1 MSNESTPQP
10 IVVLISG
17 RGSNMRSLV
26 EHSRAQ
32 PAAYEVVRVLSDKPA
47 AAGLALARDFGI
59 AAAAVPASGG
69 AAGSPGRAEYDRRL
83 AAAIDACAPALIVL
97 AGFMR
102 ILSPEFVNR
111 YAGRILNIHPSL
123 LPKYPGLHT
132 HRAVLAAG
140 DPIHGATVHFVTEEL
155 DGGPPIIQAV
165 VQVRP
170 DDDEAT
176 LAARVQAEEHHIYP
190 LAADWYCRGRL
201 RCREGRAWLDGE
213 VLAKPVRYDEGA
225 PPGRAPPGGAL
236 AGDAPP
242 RNRRETGS

>member
-1 MSNESTPQP
+1 LSSERTPQP

-17 RGSNMRSLV
+17 RGSNMRALV
-26 EHSRAQ
+26 EHSRAD
-32 PAAYEVVRVLSDKPA
+32 ARAYEVVRVLSDRPE
-47 AAGLALARDFGI
+47 AAGLALARDLGV
-59 AAAAVPASGG
+59 AAAAVPAS
-69 AAGSPGRAEYDRRL
+69 AEYDRRL
-83 AAAIDACAPALIVL
+83 AAAIDECAPALIVL

-111 YAGRILNIHPSL
+111 YAGRIMNIHPSL

-140 DPIHGATVHFVTEEL
+140 DPIHGATVHFVTAEL
-155 DGGPPIIQAV
+155 DGGPPIIQAK

-190 LAADWYCRGRL
+190 LAVGWYCEGRL
-201 RCREGRAWLDGE
+201 RCREGRAWLDGAP
-213 VLAKPVRYDEGA
+213 LLTPVQYVSDTSPAGALSGGA
-225 PPGRAPPGGAL
+225 PQGGA
-236 AGDAPP
+236 PS
-242 RNRRETGS
+242 RSRRETGS

>member
-1 MSNESTPQP
+1 LSNERTPQP

-17 RGSNMRSLV
+17 RGSNMRALV
-26 EHSRAQ
+26 EHSRAD
-32 PAAYEVVRVLSDKPA
+32 ARAYEVVRVLSDKPA
-47 AAGLALARDFGI
+47 AAGLVLARDLGI
-59 AAAAVPASGG
+59 AAAAVPVSAS
-69 AAGSPGRAEYDRRL
+69 AAGSPSGRAEYDRKL
-83 AAAIDACAPALIVL
+83 AAAIDECAPALIVL

-111 YAGRILNIHPSL
+111 YAGRIMNIHPSL

-140 DPIHGATVHFVTEEL
+140 DPVHGATVHFVTAEL
-155 DGGPPIIQAV
+155 DGGPPVIQAK

-190 LAADWYCRGRL
+190 LAVGWYCEGRL

-213 VLAKPVRYDEGA
+213 ALGVPVRYDGGH
-225 PPGRAPPGGAL
+225 PRGGPPPGGA
-236 AGDAPP
+236 PP
-242 RNRRETGS
+242 PSR

>member
-1 MSNESTPQP
+1 LSNERTPQP

-17 RGSNMRSLV
+17 RGSNMRALV
-26 EHSRAQ
+26 EHSRTDAR
-32 PAAYEVVRVLSDKPA
+32 AYEVVRVLSDKPA
-47 AAGLALARDFGI
+47 AAGLVLARDLGV
-59 AAAAVPASGG
+59 AAAAVPAS
-69 AAGSPGRAEYDRRL
+69 AEYDRRL
-83 AAAIDACAPALIVL
+83 AAAIDECAPALIVL

-111 YAGRILNIHPSL
+111 YAGRIMNIHPSL

-155 DGGPPIIQAV
+155 DGGPPIIQAK

-176 LAARVQAEEHHIYP
+176 LAARVQAEELHIYP
-190 LAADWYCRGRL
+190 LAVGWYCEGRL

-213 VLAKPVRYDEGA
+213 ALGVPVQYDGGD
-225 PPGRAPPGGAL
+225 PRGGQPPGG
-236 AGDAPP
+236 GPP
-242 RNRRETGS
+242 PSR

>member
-1 MSNESTPQP
+1 LSNERTPRP
-10 IVVLISG
+10 IIVLISG
-17 RGSNMRSLV
+17 RGSNMRALV
-26 EHSRAQ
+26 EHSRVKASS
-32 PAAYEVVRVLSDKPA
+32 YEVVGVLSDKPA
-47 AAGLALARDFGI
+47 AAGLALAKDLGV
-59 AAAAVPASGG
+59 AAAAVPASG
-69 AAGSPGRAEYDRRL
+69 SPLGRAEYDRRL
-83 AAAIDACAPALIVL
+83 AAAIDECAPALIVL

-140 DPIHGATVHFVTEEL
+140 DPVHGATVHFVTAEL

-190 LAADWYCRGRL
+190 LAVGWYCEGRL
-201 RCREGRAWLDGE
+201 RCREDRAWLDGE
-213 VLAKPVRYDEGA
+213 SLAAPVQYDGGD
-225 PPGRAPPGGAL
+225 PRGGPRPGGASP
-236 AGDAPP
+236 GDVPA
-242 RNRRETGS
+242 RSR

>member
-1 MSNESTPQP
+1 
-10 IVVLISG
+10 
-17 RGSNMRSLV
+17 MRALV
-26 EHSRAQ
+26 EHSRTGGG
-32 PAAYEVVRVLSDKPA
+32 AYEVVRVLSDKPA
-47 AAGLALARDFGI
+47 AAGLVLARDLGV
-59 AAAAVPASGG
+59 AAAAVPASDSG
-69 AAGSPGRAEYDRRL
+69 ANNPSGRAEYDRRL
-83 AAAIDACAPALIVL
+83 AAAIDECAPALIVL

-190 LAADWYCRGRL
+190 LAADWYCAGRL

-213 VLAKPVRYDEGA
+213 VLAKPVRYTS
-225 PPGRAPPGGAL
+225 PGGAVPDGAVL
-236 AGDAPP
+236 GASPGHASPGDTSPRSRRGQAP
-242 RNRRETGS
+242 R

>member
-1 MSNESTPQP
+1 LSNEPTPRP

-17 RGSNMRSLV
+17 RGSNMRALV
-26 EHSRAQ
+26 ERSRAQ
-32 PAAYEVVRVLSDKPA
+32 ASSYEVVRVLSDKPA
-47 AAGLALARDFGI
+47 AAGLALAKDLRV
-59 AAAAVPASGG
+59 AAAAVPATGS
-69 AAGSPGRAEYDRRL
+69 AAGSPSGRAEYDRRL
-83 AAAIDACAPALIVL
+83 AAAIDECAPALIVL

-111 YAGRILNIHPSL
+111 YAGRIVNIHPSL

-140 DPIHGATVHFVTEEL
+140 DPVHGATVHFVTAEL
-155 DGGPPIIQAV
+155 DDGPPIIQAV

-190 LAADWYCRGRL
+190 LAVGWYCEGRL

-213 VLAKPVRYDEGA
+213 ALGVPVQYDGGD
-225 PPGRAPPGGAL
+225 PRGGPPPGGA
-236 AGDAPP
+236 PP
-242 RNRRETGS
+242 PSR